1 MLASYEEID
10 AALLDVSLGR
20 ETSAAIADQLLARN
34 IPFAFATGYSDG
46 VMLPEHLREV
56 PKLSKPYVIE
66 NIRDILD
73 SLIGQVDTRQASS
86 QIASE

>member
-1 MLASYEEID
+1 
-10 AALLDVSLGR
+10 
-20 ETSAAIADQLLARN
+20 
-34 IPFAFATGYSDG
+34 
-46 VMLPEHLREV
+46 MLPEHLREV